1 MTRTARTPE
10 TRPSAATDPGF
21 DLEAAIDAA
30 LQKGFP
36 WMRFEPRLEQYMEER
51 SGRARGRHF
60 VRTTL
65 VAWVVY
71 MCFLASDYL
80 FTPDIFGRAL
90 VVRVGIVTTAAVIV
104 LPLLWRGLPPLPR
117 EALETGLLLLTG
129 LSVIYLYGL
138 GEDPDAFQYDSGLIL
153 VMAFIAVVARVR
165 FWYTLGTIVVLMI
178 TYVYATG
185 MRFTHAPE
193 VVQHNAMVLAA
204 GALFLV
210 AANYALERE
219 QRRAFLYRTQ
229 NRIHVD
235 ALSESNR
242 KLDALSHLDPLTGVA
257 NRREL
262 DELLGRLCPRAA
274 KEPFGIVMIDIDY
287 FKNYNDHYGHAAG
300 DDCIRRVAAIMQA
313 TMRLSGD
320 RVVRYGGEEFMALLP
335 RTNARDCLEVAERL
349 RQAVSDLAIPHER
362 SLISKVV
369 TISAGVHWV
378 SSAQTPKAVTAEVD
392 AALYRAK
399 GDGRNRVCASE
410 AAEHAGTRD

>member
-1 MTRTARTPE
+1 MAENARPAD
-10 TRPSAATDPGF
+10 TRPQASTDPGF

-30 LQKGFP
+30 LKNGFP

-71 MCFLASDYL
+71 MCFLVSDYM
-80 FTPDIFGRAL
+80 FAPDIFHRAL
-90 VVRVGIVTTAAVIV
+90 VVRLGIVTTAAAIV
-104 LPLLWRGLPPLPR
+104 LPLLWRGLPPVPR
-117 EALETGLLLLTG
+117 EVLETALLLLTG

-153 VMAFIAVVARVR
+153 VLAFIAVVARVR
-165 FWYTLGTIVVLMI
+165 FWYTLATIVVLMI

-185 MRFTHAPE
+185 MRFPNAPE

-204 GALFLV
+204 GALFLI

-235 ALSESNR
+235 ALSDSNR
-242 KLDALSHLDPLTGVA
+242 KLDELSHIDPLTGVA

-262 DELLGRLCPRAA
+262 DAMLARLCSRAA
-274 KEPFGIVMIDIDY
+274 EEPFGIIMVDIDY
-287 FKNYNDHYGHAAG
+287 FKNFNDRYGHDAG

-335 RTNARDCLEVAERL
+335 RTSARDALEVAERL

-362 SLISKVV
+362 SMISKVV

-378 SSAQTPKAVTAEVD
+378 SSVQAPKAVLAEVD

-399 GDGRNRVCASE
+399 GDGRNRVCATE
-410 AAEHAGTRD
+410 AAKNR

>member
-1 MTRTARTPE
+1 MAENARPAE
-10 TRPSAATDPGF
+10 TRPQVSTDPGF

-30 LQKGFP
+30 LKNGFP
-36 WMRFEPRLEQYMEER
+36 WMRFEPPLERYMEER
-51 SGRARGRHF
+51 TGRARGRHF

-65 VAWVVY
+65 VAWIVY
-71 MCFLASDYL
+71 MCFLVSDYM
-80 FTPDIFGRAL
+80 FTPDTFHRAL
-90 VVRVGIVTTAAVIV
+90 VVRVGIVTTAAAIV
-104 LPLLWRGLPPLPR
+104 LPLLWRGLPPFPR
-117 EALETGLLLLTG
+117 ETLETGLLLLTG

-138 GEDPDAFQYDSGLIL
+138 GEDPGAFQYDSGLIL
-153 VMAFIAVVARVR
+153 VIAFMAVVARVR
-165 FWYTLGTIVVLMI
+165 FWYTLATVATLMV

-185 MRFTHAPE
+185 MRFSHAPE

-204 GALFLV
+204 GALFLI

-235 ALSESNR
+235 ALSDSNH
-242 KLDALSHLDPLTGVA
+242 KLDELSHLDPLTGVA

-262 DELLGRLCPRAA
+262 DDLLARLCPRAA
-274 KEPFGIVMIDIDY
+274 DEPFGIIMVDIDY

-335 RTNARDCLEVAERL
+335 RTSARDCLDVAERL

-362 SLISKVV
+362 SLIATVV
-369 TISAGVHWV
+369 TISAGAHWV
-378 SSAQTPKAVTAEVD
+378 SIVQTPKAVLAEVD
-392 AALYRAK
+392 HALYRAK
-399 GDGRNRVCASE
+399 GEGRNRVCASE
-410 AAEHAGTRD
+410 AAEGRGEQ